1 MKITRDRAVWAVTV
15 AAWVLQS
22 GLARACE
29 GCKQA
34 VQNGMNGDQQLSAAS
49 IGYGWSVGF
58 MLLMTFSVLGSLGW
72 MMFRSCQNL
81 ARVHAQAGS
90 EIDRRDS

>member
-1 MKITRDRAVWAVTV
+1 MKCTRDGAVWAAAA
-15 AAWVLQS
+15 AAWILQS
-22 GLARACE
+22 GVAQACE

-72 MMFRSCQNL
+72 MMFRSCQTL
-81 ARVHAQAGS
+81 ARVHARAES
-90 EIDRRDS
+90 EADRRDS

>member
-1 MKITRDRAVWAVTV
+1 MKSTRDRAVWAAAA

-22 GLARACE
+22 GVARACE

-34 VQNGMNGDQQLSAAS
+34 VQSGMSGDQQLSAAS
-49 IGYGWSVGF
+49 VGYGWSVGF

-72 MMFRSCQNL
+72 MMFRSCQTL
-81 ARVHAQAGS
+81 ARVHAQAES
-90 EIDRRDS
+90 EADRRDA

>member
-1 MKITRDRAVWAVTV
+1 MKRNGKGFVAALAV
-15 AAWVLQS
+15 AAWVLQ
-22 GLARACE
+22 GAAAQACE

-34 VQNGMNGDQQLSAAS
+34 IQNGQGPEQLSAAS

-72 MMFRSCQNL
+72 MMFRSCQTL
-81 ARVHAQAGS
+81 ARVHAQAES
-90 EIDRRDS
+90 ADRCEP